1 MIVVI
6 ICEEC
11 KYVSG
16 VVCTHFAMVFLPLE
30 ALVISYFDTHT
41 QKVKTQ
47 HEVDP
52 NPSHATHHWWWC

>member
-11 KYVSG
+11 KYVSA

-41 QKVKTQ
+41 KSKNT
-47 HEVDP
+47 
-52 NPSHATHHWWWC
+52 A